1 MIDPFGFRGDGIEV
15 NACGTSIFLVGVSKV
30 DSGKL
35 THWAALSVFWRFIG
49 FLFFGRGGKQ
59 MEKGRFLDDFK
70 VGEVFRTEGI
80 TITDSEIIGFAMRYD
95 PQAFHMDVIAA
106 SKSPYGGLIASG
118 FHTLSLCFRLFIQ
131 KGVIAACSIGSPGID
146 EVRWLAPV
154 RPGDTLRTETEV
166 LEIKPSS
173 SKPDRG
179 ILRLRYAGINQREEK
194 VISFILNHLL
204 LRKTV

>member
-1 MIDPFGFRGDGIEV
+1 MKP
-15 NACGTSIFLVGVSKV
+15 
-30 DSGKL
+30 
-35 THWAALSVFWRFIG
+35 
-49 FLFFGRGGKQ
+49 
-59 MEKGRFLDDFK
+59 RFLDDFK
-70 VGEVFRTEGI
+70 VGETFITEGI
-80 TITDSEIIGFAMRYD
+80 SVPESEIIRFAMQFD
-95 PQAFHMDVIAA
+95 PQSFHMDVTAA

-118 FHTLSLCFRLFIQ
+118 FHTLSLCFRMFIQ
-131 KGVIAACSIGSPGID
+131 KGVLAACSIGSPGID

-179 ILRLRYAGINQREEK
+179 IARMRYTGINQRGEK

-204 LRKTV
+204 LREKP

>member
-1 MIDPFGFRGDGIEV
+1 MKE
-15 NACGTSIFLVGVSKV
+15 
-30 DSGKL
+30 
-35 THWAALSVFWRFIG
+35 
-49 FLFFGRGGKQ
+49 
-59 MEKGRFLDDFK
+59 GRFLDDFQ

-80 TITDSEIIGFAMRYD
+80 TIPEGEIIDFAMRFD
-95 PQAFHMDVIAA
+95 PQSFHMDVISAT
-106 SKSPYGGLIASG
+106 KSPYGGLIASG
-118 FHTLSLCFRLFIQ
+118 FHTLSVCFRMFIQ
-131 KGVIAACSIGSPGID
+131 KGVLSSCSIGSPGID

-179 ILRLRYAGINQREEK
+179 ILRMRYAGINQRGEK

-204 LRKTV
+204 LRRIG

>member
-1 MIDPFGFRGDGIEV
+1 MTI
-15 NACGTSIFLVGVSKV
+15 LY
-30 DSGKL
+30 L
-35 THWAALSVFWRFIG
+35 
-49 FLFFGRGGKQ
+49 GGNQ
-59 MEKGRFLDDFK
+59 MEEGRFLDDFK
-70 VGEVFRTEGI
+70 EGEVFRTEGI
-80 TITDSEIIGFAMRYD
+80 TVTESEIIGFAMRYD
-95 PQAFHMDVIAA
+95 PQAFHLDVTAA

-118 FHTLSLCFRLFIQ
+118 FHTLSVCFRMFIQ

-179 ILRLRYAGINQREEK
+179 ILRLRYVGINQRGEK

-204 LRKTV
+204 LRKTM